1 MPIAIPAQ
9 PTATASPVA
18 ATTLQV
24 AGLASA
30 PPALRPHYPRS
41 FLCTENIAGMERFFD
56 EDIAICI
63 WRRTPD
69 ARITEGLQTLQAHQS
84 RDILVRLD
92 TQQFRPVELRTLDPT
107 PALQNLPDMP
117 GRAALMQDIGELI
130 ELFTTLADCRHV
142 GLRLSI
148 TTEQTCPRFHVDHVD
163 LRLVCTWHGPA
174 TQWLEHQS
182 VDRAL
187 LGRGANG
194 HTDETSGAIRAGAQ
208 IHQLRTFDV
217 ALLKGE
223 RYPGNAGRGA
233 VHRSPP
239 VPTGALRVML
249 SLDTLE

>member
-1 MPIAIPAQ
+1 MPIAIPAR
-9 PTATASPVA
+9 PSAITSPDTP
-18 ATTLQV
+18 TTLQL
-24 AGLASA
+24 AGLASG
-30 PPALRPHYPRS
+30 PVALRPHYPRS
-41 FLCTENIAGMERFFD
+41 FFSTQDIAGMDRFFD
-56 EDIAICI
+56 EDIPICV
-63 WRRTPD
+63 WRRAPD
-69 ARITEGLQTLQAHQS
+69 PRITQGLQTLQASQS
-84 RDILVRLD
+84 RDILVRMD

-148 TTEQTCPRFHVDHVD
+148 TKEQTCPRFHVDHVD

-187 LGRGANG
+187 LGMGAKG
-194 HTDETSGAIRAGAQ
+194 QPDETSGAIRAGAQ
-208 IHQLRTFDV
+208 IHQLNTFDV